1 MKEHVQEYGG
11 TVDSLKE
18 DEMLFHFFKEHDTDK
33 NNKLD
38 GLELAYALTHYDTK
52 EGTGPATPVDDAEML
67 KLVDQVMT
75 EQDKNNDGY
84 IDYMEYTLAYGK

>member
-11 TVDSLKE
+11 SVESLKD

-38 GLELAYALTHYDTK
+38 GLELAHALTHYDAK
-52 EGTGPATPVDDAEML
+52 EGDENRTPVDDPEML
-67 KLVDQVMT
+67 KLVDQVLN
-75 EQDKNNDGY
+75 EQDKDNDGF
-84 IDYMEYTLAYGK
+84 IDYMEYTLSYGK